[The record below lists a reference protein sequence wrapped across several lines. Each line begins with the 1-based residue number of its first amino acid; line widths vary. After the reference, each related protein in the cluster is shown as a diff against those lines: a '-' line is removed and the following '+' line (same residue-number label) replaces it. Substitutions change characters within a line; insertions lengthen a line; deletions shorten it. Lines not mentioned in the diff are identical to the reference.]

1 MLRKFYSIAPAL
13 CLFFAFSAQLQAQQ
27 GSLISTGTDQQQ
39 MLQAYRL
46 VLEKSSDDYRDGT
59 AAWDNEL
66 FPGYGEHS
74 IYWIIGGANAGKF
87 VYPGSIP
94 ETYPFVTRSAYSN
107 YNIAAQS
114 QTAIQFKKHPK
125 RVAVFKSQYK
135 ANETTISWESMYFE
149 QLFSEHLM
157 DDVYYTVNEDSITN
171 QGIDQN
177 TKLLIIPAF
186 AAKVYNY
193 AFYIDSIFSVV
204 PAIGTQIREF
214 AARGGRIYAEGNGV
228 YFLQKAG
235 F

>member
-1 MLRKFYSIAPAL
+1 MLRKFYLTA
-13 CLFFAFSAQLQAQQ
+13 SAVCVLLIIFPTLNAQQ
-27 GSLISTGTDQQQ
+27 GFLISTGNDQ
-39 MLQAYRL
+39 LQLLKAYRL

-171 QGIDQN
+171 QGIDPN

-186 AAKVYNY
+186 AAKDSNY
-193 AFYIDSIFSVV
+193 AFYIDSIFSLV
-204 PAIGTQIREF
+204 P
-214 AARGGRIYAEGNGV
+214 
-228 YFLQKAG
+228 
-235 F
+235 